1 MIQEYFLSLSKN
13 APFVVMAVL
22 GLGWLAGK
30 LGLSGR
36 WQLAAAFGS
45 GVIIGAAFQIAS
57 VGIPKTFTEWFY
69 VGITGI
75 IMGLMRS
82 GFYEA
87 LKSSAHKAA
96 AWWLDKNEPNP
107 PPPFPEGEGGK
118 KVTMG
123 LLCGLGVTIVLGFL
137 GALALG
143 LCKNA
148 GRKLPSAIKG
158 RWME

>member
-1 MIQEYFLSLSKN
+1 
-13 APFVVMAVL
+13 MAVL

-75 IMGLMRS
+75 IMGLMPS

-107 PPPFPEGEGGK
+107 PSPLPLQGRGKEGDHGS
-118 KVTMG
+118 TLRTWRYHRSG
-123 LLCGLGVTIVLGFL
+123 LSGCA
-137 GALALG
+137 GAWPVQECWA
-143 LCKNA
+143 
-148 GRKLPSAIKG
+148 
-158 RWME
+158 